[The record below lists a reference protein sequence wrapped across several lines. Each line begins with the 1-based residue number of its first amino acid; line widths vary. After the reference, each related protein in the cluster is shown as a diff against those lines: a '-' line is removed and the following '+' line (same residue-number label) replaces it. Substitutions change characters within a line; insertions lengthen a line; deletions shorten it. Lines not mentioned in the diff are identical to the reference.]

1 MPFERWERAK
11 KKKIIWG
18 LIEVFLCFFDFE
30 GSCSSLCF
38 FVFFCFGCCCLC
50 FFFLFLFL
58 LHFAVLEILVGIRR
72 AKAGGNMRPFGF
84 VVMFC
89 CLGSGAMPMH
99 EKNCRFFILLSVVG
113 PHQLFYIK

>member
-18 LIEVFLCFFDFE
+18 LIEVFLCFFYFE

-72 AKAGGNMRPFGF
+72 VKADGNMRPFGF